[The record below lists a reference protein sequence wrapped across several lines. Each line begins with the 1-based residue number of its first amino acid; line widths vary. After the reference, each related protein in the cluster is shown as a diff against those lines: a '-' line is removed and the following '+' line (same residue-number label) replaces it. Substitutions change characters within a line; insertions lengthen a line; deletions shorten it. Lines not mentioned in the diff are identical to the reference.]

1 MQITCGICGHRGDAE
16 RFLPE
21 NVGMLPEDISAPDHN
36 WVCPCCLCEI
46 LVPATLTADD
56 LAALGGK
63 DASA

>member
-1 MQITCGICGHRGDAE
+1 
-16 RFLPE
+16 
-21 NVGMLPEDISAPDHN
+21 MLPEDISAPDHN